1 MYLVD
6 ELIELND
13 PEGDEWKY
21 PCNKNF
27 YSMIDTKG
35 SSIIQKLNKWEKMN
49 NELVH
54 FITDISHKLRSMNFE
69 FWPEM
74 ERSQPIA
81 RIEIEKTEKNTNTKT
96 EPPQKHDIEDN
107 SINLMQFIKPVEG
120 VDGLFWDHY
129 HDVPVRSETFSEN

>member
-13 PEGDEWKY
+13 PEGDESKY
-21 PCNKNF
+21 PCNKKF

-49 NELVH
+49 NKLVH
-54 FITDISHKLRSMNFE
+54 FITDISQKLRLMNFE

-74 ERSQPIA
+74 EPSQPIA
-81 RIEIEKTEKNTNTKT
+81 RIEIEENKKQKTEQ
-96 EPPQKHDIEDN
+96 PQKNDIEDN
-107 SINLMQFIKPVEG
+107 LIDYMQFIQPVEG
-120 VDGLFWDHY
+120 VEGLFWDHY
-129 HDVPVRSETFSEN
+129 HDVPVRSETFIEN